1 VFKKTYSVVNVGQ
14 LEVLAQSGVTEI
26 TKEVLLERR
35 VIRNKTAGLKILG
48 EGEITQKITL
58 KADKV
63 SKTALEKIQK
73 AGGSVA

>member
-1 VFKKTYSVVNVGQ
+1 VFKKAYSVVNVGQ

-35 VIRNKTAGLKILG
+35 IIRSKTAGLKVLG

-63 SKTALEKIQK
+63 SVSAKEKIEK
-73 AGGSVA
+73 AGGNVA

>member
-1 VFKKTYSVVNVGQ
+1 VNVGQ
-14 LEVLAQSGVTEI
+14 LEVLAQAGVTEI

-35 VIRNKTAGLKILG
+35 IIRDKTALLKILG

-63 SKTALEKIQK
+63 SATAKAKIEK
-73 AGGSVA
+73 AGGSVAE